1 MVKVGKRLLWTHLLL
16 EQLLVSV
23 WVEGWPSPAALC
35 LFLPDSWSRSTSS
48 FLFTNRLVRK
58 SSLSHPSLSEL
69 SLPRQSAVSSDWPS
83 SRSLPLQF
91 SRSSC
96 SMGLFSVNR
105 LAAAEKGKCTVYCIC
120 IVTETKYFFSRFF
133 QILAPFLPYQ
143 MGGTGKNKVKKK
155 RGSQNLLTLFLEVRP
170 PDIQLVISSTVP
182 VSHNMMIIAVLSSK
196 FLGYKYQT

>member
-83 SRSLPLQF
+83 SRSLPPQF

-96 SMGLFSVNR
+96 SMGLFSANR
-105 LAAAEKGKCTVYCIC
+105 LAAAEKLKCTVYCIC
-120 IVTETKYFFSRFF
+120 TVLLLRRNISFPGFSKFWHHS
-133 QILAPFLPYQ
+133 PSQ
-143 MGGTGKNKVKKK
+143 MVPTGKNKV
-155 RGSQNLLTLFLEVRP
+155 
-170 PDIQLVISSTVP
+170 
-182 VSHNMMIIAVLSSK
+182 
-196 FLGYKYQT
+196 